1 MQSRGE
7 ALRQRSLVVDAAAS
21 GVQAAARTLSVICR
35 HTAGVGHE
43 FASPSLSGPP
53 SATLVEAAQ
62 QLAEL
67 TEQDARFTSFL
78 RRGVKNQTGKP
89 PIDLAGAKGGIAS
102 EKNLDDVCPN
112 LPADRAIGVNEV
124 SLQVDASAASYSQA
138 EIAQAIESL
147 AVEHKT
153 ALIKAARVYARR
165 TVYGHEDLIQEA
177 FMRVL
182 DGRREWPRG
191 LHVVPF
197 LCGVMRSIAWDWR
210 VENRH
215 EGVEAEPTS
224 SEEGH
229 AIARLD
235 AQRVIELFK
244 DDPIAQK
251 ILIGMVDGARGED
264 LRELTGLTRTEYES
278 KRTKI
283 RRRLEKVPL

>member
-7 ALRQRSLVVDAAAS
+7 ALRQRSLVIDAAAS
-21 GVQAAARTLSVICR
+21 GVQAAARALSVICR
-35 HTAGVGHE
+35 HTAGLGNE
-43 FASPSLSGPP
+43 FAPPSFSGPP
-53 SATLVEAAQ
+53 SATLVEATQ
-62 QLAEL
+62 QLTEL
-67 TEQDARFTSFL
+67 TEQDARFASFL
-78 RRGVKNQTGKP
+78 RRGAKNQTGQP
-89 PIDLAGAKGGIAS
+89 PIDLAGAKEDIAI
-102 EKNLDDVCPN
+102 EKNLGDVRPN
-112 LPADRAIGVNEV
+112 VPADHAIGVNEV
-124 SLQVDASAASYSQA
+124 SLQVDASAASYSQV
-138 EIAQAIESL
+138 EIAQAIRSL

-153 ALIKAARVYARR
+153 ALIRVARVYARR

-210 VENRH
+210 VESH
-215 EGVEAEPTS
+215 DAVEVEPTG

-235 AQRVIELFK
+235 AQKVIELFK

-264 LRELTGLTRTEYES
+264 LRELSGLTRTEYES

-283 RRRLEKVPL
+283 RRHLEKVPL

>member
-1 MQSRGE
+1 MMLGPFLHQGPEKPNRA
-7 ALRQRSLVVDAAAS
+7 ALM
-21 GVQAAARTLSVICR
+21 
-35 HTAGVGHE
+35 
-43 FASPSLSGPP
+43 
-53 SATLVEAAQ
+53 
-62 QLAEL
+62 
-67 TEQDARFTSFL
+67 
-78 RRGVKNQTGKP
+78 
-89 PIDLAGAKGGIAS
+89 DLAGGRAGIAIA
-102 EKNLDDVCPN
+102 KKLDEACPN
-112 LPADRAIGVNEV
+112 FPAPRAVGVNEV
-124 SLQVDASAASYSQA
+124 SLQADTSAATYSQA

-147 AVEHKT
+147 PVEHKT
-153 ALIKAARVYARR
+153 ALIKAARVFGRR

-210 VENRH
+210 VENRD
-215 EGVEAEPTS
+215 EGVEGEPTG

-235 AQRVIELFK
+235 AQRVIDLFK

-251 ILIGMVDGARGED
+251 ILIGMMDGARGED
-264 LRELTGLTRTEYES
+264 LRELSGLTRTEYES

-283 RRRLEKVPL
+283 RRHLEKVPV

>member
-1 MQSRGE
+1 MS
-7 ALRQRSLVVDAAAS
+7 LR
-21 GVQAAARTLSVICR
+21 
-35 HTAGVGHE
+35 
-43 FASPSLSGPP
+43 
-53 SATLVEAAQ
+53 
-62 QLAEL
+62 
-67 TEQDARFTSFL
+67 
-78 RRGVKNQTGKP
+78 
-89 PIDLAGAKGGIAS
+89 
-102 EKNLDDVCPN
+102 
-112 LPADRAIGVNEV
+112 
-124 SLQVDASAASYSQA
+124 VDASAASYSRA
-138 EIAQAIESL
+138 EIAQAIKSL

-153 ALIKAARVYARR
+153 ALIKVARVYARR

-210 VENRH
+210 LEVRD
-215 EGVEAEPTS
+215 EGVEMEATG
-224 SEEGH
+224 SEEGQ

-235 AQRVIELFK
+235 AQKVIDLFK

-264 LRELTGLTRTEYES
+264 LRELSGLTRTEYES

>member
-1 MQSRGE
+1 M
-7 ALRQRSLVVDAAAS
+7 
-21 GVQAAARTLSVICR
+21 
-35 HTAGVGHE
+35 
-43 FASPSLSGPP
+43 
-53 SATLVEAAQ
+53 
-62 QLAEL
+62 
-67 TEQDARFTSFL
+67 
-78 RRGVKNQTGKP
+78 
-89 PIDLAGAKGGIAS
+89 
-102 EKNLDDVCPN
+102 
-112 LPADRAIGVNEV
+112 

-153 ALIKAARVYARR
+153 ALMKVARIYARR

-210 VENRH
+210 VENH
-215 EGVEAEPTS
+215 DGVEVEPTG

-235 AQRVIELFK
+235 AQKVIELFK

-264 LRELTGLTRTEYES
+264 LRELSGLTRTEYES